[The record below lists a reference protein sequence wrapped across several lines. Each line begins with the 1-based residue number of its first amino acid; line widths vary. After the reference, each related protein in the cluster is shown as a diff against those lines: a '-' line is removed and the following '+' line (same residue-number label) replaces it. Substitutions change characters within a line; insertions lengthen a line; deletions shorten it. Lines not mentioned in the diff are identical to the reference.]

1 MTSEIITP
9 SPRAGELEQDVCP
22 ALYRFSYRC
31 QRGVPERIRALAAII
46 YPKQWRSEF
55 GKRAWALAHVL
66 VFMRAETVTG
76 EVYERPG
83 LRVEGGD
90 DVQDRTAELE
100 SFLAE
105 TCAALHLDFY
115 DVEFRSSTLAI
126 TVDRP
131 GGLDLDAVA
140 EVARVLSAALDERE
154 EIAPADRYELEVSS
168 PGLERRLRKAQH
180 YQAALGTEIAL
191 RLVAGGS
198 GQRRFEATLVAADE
212 QGIEIRSAGAARRVE
227 YAEIERAHTI
237 FDWKAA
243 LASSRESAAHLD
255 DGDEHVGAPF
265 DGDVEMTKEQ
275 A

>member
-1 MTSEIITP
+1 
-9 SPRAGELEQDVCP
+9 
-22 ALYRFSYRC
+22 
-31 QRGVPERIRALAAII
+31 
-46 YPKQWRSEF
+46 
-55 GKRAWALAHVL
+55 
-66 VFMRAETVTG
+66 
-76 EVYERPG
+76 
-83 LRVEGGD
+83 
-90 DVQDRTAELE
+90 VQDRTAELE

-105 TCAALHLDFY
+105 TCAALHLDLY

-180 YQAALGTEIAL
+180 YQTALGSEIAL
-191 RLVAGGS
+191 RLVAGAS

-212 QGIEIRSAGAARRVE
+212 QGIEIRASGASRRVA

-255 DGDEHVGAPF
+255 DGDEHVDAPR
-265 DGDVEMTKEQ
+265 DEDVEMTKEQ

>member
-1 MTSEIITP
+1 MTSEIIAP
-9 SPRAGELEQDVCP
+9 SPRAGELEQDVSP

-31 QRGVPERIRALAAII
+31 YWGAPERIRALAAII
-46 YPKQWRSEF
+46 DPKQWRSEF

-76 EVYERPG
+76 EVNERPG

-100 SFLAE
+100 TFLAE
-105 TCAALHLDFY
+105 TCAALHLDLY
-115 DVEFRSSTLAI
+115 DVEVRSSTLAV

-140 EVARVLSAALDERE
+140 DVARVLSAALDERE
-154 EIAPADRYELEVSS
+154 EIAPTTHYELEVSS
-168 PGLERRLRKAQH
+168 PGLERRLRKPQH
-180 YQAALGTEIAL
+180 FQSALGEEIAL
-191 RLVAGGS
+191 RLVSGAS
-198 GQRRFEATLVAADE
+198 GQRRFEATLTAADE
-212 QGIEIRSAGAARRVE
+212 QGIEIRSASLERRIS

-255 DGDEHVGAPF
+255 DADEHLGAPL
-265 DGDVEMTKEQ
+265 DEDVEMTKEQ